1 LRNSNYALAWQQQS
15 NSCSSRRHLQI
26 RGKCVEEMKRRAVTG
41 GKGRNEERGKGET
54 AKRTKGTP
62 EHTHTRA
69 LTLWASECVCWLF
82 FLFG

>member
-1 LRNSNYALAWQQQS
+1 
-15 NSCSSRRHLQI
+15 
-26 RGKCVEEMKRRAVTG
+26 MKRRAVTG
-41 GKGRNEERGKGET
+41 GKGRNEERGEGET

-82 FLFG
+82 FYLAKITSQFLHNFDRLLTKNKHENLSSVLTR